1 MKAEKSREALERVLN
16 ELFDEYNRNTDVTT
30 EVKKKLVEHGINIG
44 TATGILNTSIPIST
58 QSLAVLCLITMS
70 LYETTKEPKIK
81 TEDYFMP
88 EEIEGANKLKRE
100 IELTKDYVE
109 IDNIIKVADD
119 QWVTVMSY
127 QQIAELFANGKVRY
141 NKETQRNIIYK
152 EYNDKI
158 IEAININRTSVK
170 EMKDLMIHG
179 LFIPNMLTFNILA
192 TGEEKFE
199 FNDRNRSMKVYSDLD
214 SIDGFHRNL
223 SLIETVVENS
233 KIKANFIV
241 NITNFNIDKCHRFIV
256 QEDKRNKIDKK
267 YIQTLNVE
275 ELENKVV
282 KLLNERSDSELMG
295 RINTNITFYKNKGYV
310 LGNVLADAI
319 KHNFEIKS
327 MRDVNNVADF
337 LIEGFVEIVGK
348 FIDDFNNLESSRKDN
363 VKTYSS
369 TFIGYVTLLAEL
381 KEDKNWKTKLEQI
394 LNRIDFGIS
403 NPIWNNLEIRES
415 SPSKYKFKRIIKYFK
430 ELVEEGVK

>member
-1 MKAEKSREALERVLN
+1 MRREREVLEKVLN

-30 EVKKKLVEHGINIG
+30 EIKKKLVEHGINIG

-58 QSLAVLCLITMS
+58 QSLTVLCLITMS
-70 LYETTKEPKIK
+70 LYETTKLMKINP
-81 TEDYFMP
+81 ENYFMP
-88 EEIEGANKLKRE
+88 KEIEMANKLKRE
-100 IELTKDYVE
+100 TELTKDYVDIE
-109 IDNIIKVADD
+109 DIKQVADD
-119 QWVTVMSY
+119 QWITTMTYKQVADLYSV
-127 QQIAELFANGKVRY
+127 GKVRY
-141 NKETQRNIIYK
+141 NKETQRNTVFK
-152 EYNDKI
+152 EHGNKI

-170 EMKDLMIHG
+170 EIKELMLKG
-179 LFIPNMLTFNILA
+179 LFIPNVITFNILA

-199 FNDRNRSMKVYSDLD
+199 INNRNKSMRVYSNLD
-214 SIDGFHRNL
+214 IIDGFHR
-223 SLIETVVENS
+223 SLAIIEAV
-233 KIKANFIV
+233 ANNPEIEETIAV
-241 NITNFNIDKCHRFIV
+241 YITNFDIDKCHRFIV
-256 QEDKRNKIDKK
+256 QEDKKNKIDKK
-267 YIQTLNVE
+267 YIQTINVE
-275 ELENKVV
+275 EIENKIV
-282 KLLNERSDSELMG
+282 KILNERSGSELMG
-295 RINTNITFYKNKGYV
+295 RITTNITFYKNQGYV
-310 LGNVLADAI
+310 LGNVLADSI

-348 FIDDFNNLESSRKDN
+348 YINDFNNLETSRKDN
-363 VKTYSS
+363 IKTYSS

-381 KEDKNWKTKLEQI
+381 KDDKDWKIKLEQI